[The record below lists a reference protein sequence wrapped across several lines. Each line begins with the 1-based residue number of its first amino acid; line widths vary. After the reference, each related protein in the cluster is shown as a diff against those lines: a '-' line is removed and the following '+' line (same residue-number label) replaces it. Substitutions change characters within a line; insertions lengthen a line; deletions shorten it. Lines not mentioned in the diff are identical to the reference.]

1 MSVLVISDL
10 HLTSQPRDAYRWEVM
25 EFIRDEANRR
35 EDVQEVWCL
44 GDITDAKD
52 RHPSDLVN
60 RMVSWILSFEKP
72 IRILKGNHDYIHGER
87 PFFGF
92 VDEFE
97 GIDYITEPT
106 RYETVMGTTLWL
118 PHTRT
123 AVDDWA
129 EVDLSGVDIILTHQS
144 YEGALAAN
152 GVRLESKLTPRYF
165 TKRGFEGLV
174 LSGDIHRPQT
184 LGDVIYIGT
193 QYPVVFGDT
202 YDPRYIELHQGDV
215 LEVRD
220 VPIKAPRKLS
230 LRLLSL
236 DDLPE
241 LRPGDMVRVVF
252 GMNRAE
258 IGTWDEVSSEVR
270 RRVESAGASLA
281 EITCN
286 VLDVNNTEGTAY
298 AHDASV
304 TDTRDV
310 IRSFV
315 RSRGLTDEDEQYAL
329 TFVDE

>member
-92 VDEFE
+92 MDEFE

-106 RYETVMGTTLWL
+106 RYETVLGTTLWL

-174 LSGDIHRPQT
+174 LSGDIHRPQI

-202 YDPRYIELHQGDV
+202 YDPRYIELHQTHT

-220 VPIKAPRKLS
+220 IPVKAPRKMRVSMLS
-230 LRLLSL
+230 M

-241 LRPGDMVRVVF
+241 LNPGDMVKITY
-252 GMNRAE
+252 GLNRANVGE
-258 IGTWDEVSSEVR
+258 WDDLSSR
-270 RRVESAGASLA
+270 IRVEVEKQGAILY
-281 EITCN
+281 EVTCHL
-286 VLDVNNTEGTAY
+286 LDVNHTEGTAH
-298 AHDASV
+298 AHDTSMV
-304 TDTRDV
+304 DTREI

-315 RSRGLTDEDEQYAL
+315 RTRGLSGEDEQYAL
-329 TFVDE
+329 GFADE